1 MSMKKSWRNCFSL
14 SYFFCKSRNRDM
26 MTGIWCKLVAVD
38 CRSSKLRVNEW
49 FESGVLQ
56 LVKSKWR
63 QGLQT
68 KAGYQR
74 SYAAYKTSYHR
85 LFSLRRISYTAA
97 YYIIGSRLWK
107 KSLNPL
113 RACGRH
119 DVFFLKNWIQN
130 ENKTS
135 SDDLSRANKFPSN

>member
-1 MSMKKSWRNCFSL
+1 MNDSNP
-14 SYFFCKSRNRDM
+14 FFAAC
-26 MTGIWCKLVAVD
+26 
-38 CRSSKLRVNEW
+38 
-49 FESGVLQ
+49 
-56 LVKSKWR
+56 KSKWR

-74 SYAAYKTSYHR
+74 SYAAYKTYFRH

-97 YYIIGSRLWK
+97 YYIIDSRLWK
-107 KSLNPL
+107 KFLNPL

-135 SDDLSRANKFPSN
+135 SNDLSRANKFPSN